1 MGSSD
6 ADRALLFRLYR
17 AAVDAVQP
25 ARCVPAHIP
34 SRPKGRT
41 VVVGAGKAAAAM
53 AQAFERHFDGPLEG
67 LVITRDG
74 YAVPTERIEVVQA
87 AHPVPDARGRQ
98 AALRILDLARGLGED
113 DLLVCLLS
121 GGGSALL
128 VAPAE
133 GLALEDKQA
142 VTAALLR
149 AGAPIQHLNTV
160 RKHLSATK
168 GGRLALAAAPARIL
182 TLAISDIV
190 GDDPTIIASGPT
202 VADPTTPADA
212 LALLQRYGVAM
223 PDAVRRHLESAAA
236 DTPAEV
242 PAGAYVIAA
251 RPLDALAAA
260 AAQARLEGLEPI
272 LLGDAVEGEARDVA
286 CTHVDMAR
294 RRLGGNGPAVI
305 LSGGELTVSVRGQ
318 GQGGPNQEYALAMA
332 LALDG
337 CAGISALA
345 ADTDGVDGVGEA
357 AGAFV
362 DPTTPVRARAAGVDL
377 GAALADNDSNGA
389 FARLGD
395 LLVTPPTLTN
405 VNDFRAI
412 IVRPST

>member
-1 MGSSD
+1 MGPRD
-6 ADRALLFRLYR
+6 DDRALLHRLYR

-34 SRPKGRT
+34 VRPAGRT
-41 VVVGAGKAAAAM
+41 LVVGAGKAAAAM
-53 AQAFERHFDGPLEG
+53 ARAFEDGFDGPLDG

-74 YAVPTERIEVVQA
+74 YAVPTSRIAVVQA
-87 AHPVPDARGRQ
+87 AHPVPDARGRA
-98 AALRILDLARGLGED
+98 AALRILDLASGLGPD
-113 DLLVCLLS
+113 DLMVCLLS

-133 GLALEDKQA
+133 GLTLADKQA

-160 RKHLSATK
+160 RKHLSAIK
-168 GGRLALAAAPARIL
+168 GGRLARAAAPARLL

-190 GDDPTIIASGPT
+190 GDAPSVIASGPT
-202 VADPTTPADA
+202 VADPTGPADA
-212 LALLQRYGVAM
+212 LALLRYYGIAI
-223 PDAVRRHLESAAA
+223 PDAVLRHLEQGMNV
-236 DTPAEV
+236 DV
-242 PAGAYVIAA
+242 PPVPEGAYRIIA
-251 RPLDALAAA
+251 RPADALAAA
-260 AAQARLEGLEPI
+260 AELARAEGLEPV
-272 LLGDAVEGEARDVA
+272 LLGDAIEGEARDIA
-286 CTHVDMAR
+286 CAHGDMAR
-294 RRLGGNGPAVI
+294 RLLDRPHPSVI
-305 LSGGELTVSVRGQ
+305 LSGGELTVTVRGH
-318 GQGGPNQEYALAMA
+318 GQGGPNQEYALA
-332 LALDG
+332 LAMVLDG
-337 CAGISALA
+337 CQGITALA

-362 DPTTPVRARAAGVDL
+362 LPSTRQRAIAGGMDL

-412 IVRPST
+412 IVRPSL